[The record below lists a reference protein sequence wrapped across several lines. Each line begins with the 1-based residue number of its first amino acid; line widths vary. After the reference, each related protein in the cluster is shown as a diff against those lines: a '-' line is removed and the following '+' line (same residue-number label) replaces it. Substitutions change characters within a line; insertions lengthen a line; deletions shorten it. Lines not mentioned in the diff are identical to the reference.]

1 MLSVLIPTY
10 DFVCYP
16 LVAALQAQGE
26 RLGLDYEILV
36 ADDGSRCAESVAA
49 NAAIEALPRCRFIR
63 RERNAGRAA
72 IRNFLAGEA
81 RGEWLVFIDC
91 DACVENAAF
100 LADYAAAAAEV
111 PVVVGGLYHTPRMQG
126 AADGSK
132 KSADSSKKSAD
143 SLKKSADSFSYSAD
157 RKDLPVDSRPL
168 RECSLRLRYETEAD
182 RRRSAEERSRHPYR
196 NFSTFNFMV
205 RRDVFQSIRFDEGCR
220 EYGYE
225 DTLFGAELE
234 RRGIVLRH
242 IDNPL
247 LHTGLDTNA
256 QFLTKSEAALRT
268 LSRLYDRV
276 GEYSRVGSA
285 YRRVENCHL
294 APLLRAGYRLAGP
307 LLRRCLER
315 SAAPSL
321 RLFALYKLLY
331 FARVMG
337 SRSQ

>member
-72 IRNFLAGEA
+72 IRNFLASEA

-111 PVVVGGLYHTPRMQG
+111 PVVVGGQYHTPRMQG

-143 SLKKSADSFSYSAD
+143 SFSYSAD
-157 RKDLPVDSRPL
+157 RKDLPVDSRPS

-182 RRRSAEERSRHPYR
+182 RRRSAEERRRHPYR

-234 RRGIVLRH
+234 RRGIALRH

-337 SRSQ
+337 SRPQ